1 LLPSLWTVGREVHA
15 PARDL
20 TGQCRIA
27 GTVPSGLPACHPFA
41 AMTRRPRPLPP
52 PTEASLHE
60 AALAHLARFAATRAG
75 LLRVLTNRIARWA
88 RTAELADDERD
99 RAIATA
105 RAAAEAVVA
114 RLAAAGA
121 VDDAAFAVARARR
134 LARSGRSAAA
144 IGAHLAAKGAG
155 EVAGDAIEAAL
166 PDDDA
171 RLAAALIAA
180 RKRRIGPYGPPD
192 PTPDARRRALAALAR
207 AGFPRALAEA
217 ALAMDVEEAEARIA
231 AFRR

>member
-1 LLPSLWTVGREVHA
+1 
-15 PARDL
+15 
-20 TGQCRIA
+20 
-27 GTVPSGLPACHPFA
+27 
-41 AMTRRPRPLPP
+41 MTRRPRPLSR

-75 LLRVLTNRIARWA
+75 LLRVLSNRIARWA
-88 RTAELADDERD
+88 RSAELAEDERGS
-99 RAIATA
+99 AIADA
-105 RAAAEAVVA
+105 RAAAEAVVE
-114 RLAAAGA
+114 RLAASGA
-121 VDDAAFAVARARR
+121 VDDAAFAASRARR

-155 EVAGDAIEAAL
+155 DAAEGAIEAAL

-171 RLAAALIAA
+171 RLAAVLIAA

-192 PTPDARRRALAALAR
+192 PPPEARRKALAALAR

-217 ALAMDVEEAEARIA
+217 ALAMEAEEAEARIA